1 MVPGQVIRR
10 TPNKAMVSRP
20 GRLPVAVRSG
30 HLVRTMLCAE
40 SPPAPTGGNPLAR
53 NPGPPK
59 RAFTDS
65 GGGLHCAHHRSL
77 PNPIE
82 RPQQGTAAPIP
93 LPNNAANRQITWPRR
108 APKPENY
115 VVRQTARKR
124 RVNKHAAHTC
134 PAGRLGNGERQLDDP
149 RSFLGNT
156 NTTELAQELRE
167 AQSRGQKGP
176 YWHHSIFGDPWP
188 QELRSATQGR
198 VARPEGHVGRRIPG
212 GEGSIIE
219 AEKAATA
226 GQRHVPSYFNLCAA
240 TTGRHSEFGTLKDS
254 ARAKPRKKVT
264 LRGPNHRRR
273 PGNRRAPLHGTGP

>member
-176 YWHHSIFGDPWP
+176 YWHHSI
-188 QELRSATQGR
+188 
-198 VARPEGHVGRRIPG
+198 
-212 GEGSIIE
+212 IE

-240 TTGRHSEFGTLKDS
+240 TTGRHSEFGTLKDTT
-254 ARAKPRKKVT
+254 RAKPRQKVT
-264 LRGPNHRRR
+264 LREPNHRRR
-273 PGNRRAPLHGTGP
+273 PGNPRAPPHGTGP